1 TGTSSDP
8 TTLGLQHTNHPLLGA
23 AIQLADSTT
32 HTTVFTGTLN
42 QHTHPWLSDHTV
54 TGTNVLPAT
63 AYIDLALHAGHHTNH
78 PHLAELEMHQPLV
91 VPEQGTLQLQLMT
104 APLPDSDDL
113 RVTVHVRQESD
124 APWVLHATG
133 ALSSTLPATEADLTA
148 WPPAE
153 ARRVA
158 PADVY
163 SELVAR
169 GNEYGPAFQ
178 GLTAAWRDGDNL
190 YAEIELDPDTD
201 VTGYGI
207 HPALLDA
214 ALHVLGLEAPQS
226 SDEAAQLPSLW
237 RDISLY
243 ATGAT
248 SLRVH
253 LRQSGPGS
261 ARVFLA
267 DAAGQPVAQVESV
280 ALRPIDMAQLAAA
293 GTSTHNRLFAVEWTP
308 LPTATSAS
316 KTPEPVSHDLILAA
330 GNSPDD
336 LHLTTGTFTHLDQH
350 PDLSV
355 PAQVRQVAAQ
365 TLQILQDW
373 LADPANTDRHLVVL
387 TQGAV
392 TTHPDETGTDLVHA
406 PLWGLIRSA
415 QNEHPHR
422 ITLIDTDN
430 QPKSTKQLTH
440 AIATGEPQLA
450 LRNGDI
456 LAPRLTRHTPAP
468 GNTLTLNPDGTTLI
482 TGGTGTLGAL
492 TARHLVTTHGARHL
506 LLTSRTGPDAD
517 GAQELQEELTA
528 LGADIRIAACDTAD
542 RQQLKALLDTI
553 PAEHPLTAVI
563 HTAGVLD
570 DATIDNLTPQQLT

>member
-1 TGTSSDP
+1 THNTPTTWPTPTTQPTTLPTYAFQHTHYWLDTPIGTSSDP

-54 TGTNVLPAT
+54 TGTTVLPAT
-63 AYIDLALHAGHHTNH
+63 AYVDLALHAGHHTNH

-91 VPEQGTLQLQLMT
+91 VPEQATLQLQLMT
-104 APLPDSDDL
+104 APLPGSDDL

-133 ALSSTLPATEADLTA
+133 ALSATVPAAEADLTA

-153 ARRVA
+153 ARPMA

-163 SELVAR
+163 SELAAR

-178 GLTAAWRDGDNL
+178 GLTAAWSSGDDV
-190 YAEIELDPDTD
+190 YAEITLDPDTD

-214 ALHVLGLEAPQS
+214 TLHALGIDAPQS
-226 SDEAAQLPSLW
+226 SDETSQLPSLW

-267 DAAGQPVAQVESV
+267 DAAGQPVAQIESV
-280 ALRPIDMAQLAAA
+280 ALRSIDTAQLTAT

-308 LPTATSAS
+308 LPTATSTS
-316 KTPEPVSHDLILAA
+316 TTPEPVPHDLILA
-330 GNSPDD
+330 GISPDN
-336 LHLTTGTFTHLDQH
+336 LTLTTGTFTHLDQH
-350 PDLSV
+350 PDLPV
-355 PAQVRQVAAQ
+355 PAQVHHVATQ
-365 TLQILQDW
+365 TLQRLQDW
-373 LADPANTDRHLVVL
+373 LADPANTDRQLV
-387 TQGAV
+387 
-392 TTHPDETGTDLVHA
+392 
-406 PLWGLIRSA
+406 
-415 QNEHPHR
+415 
-422 ITLIDTDN
+422 
-430 QPKSTKQLTH
+430 
-440 AIATGEPQLA
+440 
-450 LRNGDI
+450 
-456 LAPRLTRHTPAP
+456 
-468 GNTLTLNPDGTTLI
+468 
-482 TGGTGTLGAL
+482 
-492 TARHLVTTHGARHL
+492 
-506 LLTSRTGPDAD
+506 
-517 GAQELQEELTA
+517 
-528 LGADIRIAACDTAD
+528 
-542 RQQLKALLDTI
+542 
-553 PAEHPLTAVI
+553 
-563 HTAGVLD
+563 
-570 DATIDNLTPQQLT
+570 